1 VHVLAPL
8 GCAFAFLKRLNR
20 GWCCVYDREAAAP
33 TVAMPAGEPA
43 PHAEDHACHVLFEV
57 FVRLVWQIALARF
70 GMAV

>member
-43 PHAEDHACHVLFEV
+43 PHAMCRKITMCFSRSLF
-57 FVRLVWQIALARF
+57 VWF
-70 GMAV
+70 GKLL